1 MAGWV
6 GHLHH
11 VSDTPGEAQGPG
23 DRDRDADTTLS
34 CLLRTRRGMTSF
46 VTRKRSRWKSEMMSR
61 KTEEVFWDKYVAKLW
76 KSYGEGKV
84 IKRSHFPPCDNFI
97 LLFGS
102 TPRHCNIPVSFG
114 HRLQCAETLPKSDPR
129 VADLVPANSFQREGP
144 LGPH

>member
-84 IKRSHFPPCDNFI
+84 IKRSHFPHVTT
-97 LLFGS
+97 LF
-102 TPRHCNIPVSFG
+102 CY
-114 HRLQCAETLPKSDPR
+114 SDPLPDT
-129 VADLVPANSFQREGP
+129 VTFLSLSGIGCNVQRPSRNQIPGW
-144 LGPH
+144 LT